1 MRLWSNSYDPSCVF
15 LKLKM
20 RVCTKPWVGD
30 DIAVTRQGRVWRKF
44 LCIFLQVVLER
55 ATPNLGALGCS
66 IVLRISSGFGCGYL
80 FVRRCFESRF
90 YFDLGG
96 GHCVDGEG
104 FSSWWATRFDKGRSF
119 IRSPE
124 WVYGHMNIHCVN
136 EGRDPT
142 STFEQVADVIPGQ
155 MLQDSP
161 DLMLSVA
168 LVGSSC
174 SG

>member
-1 MRLWSNSYDPSCVF
+1 MVTWYSMLYYGDGNACDYLCGVLTICPLLQGRFGKSNSES
-15 LKLKM
+15 
-20 RVCTKPWVGD
+20 
-30 DIAVTRQGRVWRKF
+30 
-44 LCIFLQVVLER
+44 
-55 ATPNLGALGCS
+55 
-66 IVLRISSGFGCGYL
+66 
-80 FVRRCFESRF
+80 RRCFESRF